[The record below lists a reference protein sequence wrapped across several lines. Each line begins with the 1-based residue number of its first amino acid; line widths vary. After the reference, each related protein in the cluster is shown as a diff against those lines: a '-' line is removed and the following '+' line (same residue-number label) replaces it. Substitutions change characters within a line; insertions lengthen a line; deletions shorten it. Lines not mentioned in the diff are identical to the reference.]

1 VSRVVRLGVVVA
13 AVAAM
18 GAPALAAA
26 QSSTPTVVTLS
37 ATGVVDPF
45 LANYLR
51 DGIEGAPDRGAAA
64 VLISIDTPG
73 GLDSSMREINQA
85 ILGST
90 LPVICFTAPSGARA
104 ASAGTFIMFA
114 CPENAM
120 APGTNIG
127 AAHPVGVSG
136 AVESEKVTNDA
147 AAYIRSLA
155 ERWGRNADWAEQAV
169 RESVS
174 ISSQEAVNIDV
185 ADRLADSESDL
196 LAQLDGTEVHAGNG
210 ATVTLHV
217 TNATLEPES
226 MGFGAAL
233 LHGLFDPNLAFLFF
247 YLGLA
252 LIVIELLHPG
262 ISVPGILGTLLL
274 ILAFVSFGLLPVQL
288 AGVVCLI
295 ASAVC
300 FLLELKHPGLGLP
313 LVGGVVFLVLGGLLL
328 FNRSV
333 PNAQVSPWLLG
344 VVAALLVGF
353 FGFVVTAVVKAKRL
367 RPVTGTHTLIGET
380 GVALS
385 TLDPDG
391 NVRVR
396 WERWSALSLGGPIPN
411 GSRIRVVEVRG
422 VRLVVEPETAPAEEP
437 GMPPGT
443 DHPARSTVGDAP
455 NQGGS

>member
-18 GAPALAAA
+18 GAPALARA
-26 QSSTPTVVTLS
+26 QSPAPSVIALS

-51 DGIEGAPDRGAAA
+51 EGIEGAPDRGAAA

-85 ILGST
+85 ILAST
-90 LPVICFTAPSGARA
+90 IPVICYTAPSGARA

-174 ISSQEAVNIDV
+174 ISSQEAVSIDV
-185 ADRLADSESDL
+185 ADRLASSDADL
-196 LAQLDGTEVHAGNG
+196 LTQLDGTEVHAGNG
-210 ATVTLHV
+210 APVTLHV
-217 TNATLEPES
+217 TNATVEPES
-226 MGFGAAL
+226 MGFGASL

-262 ISVPGILGTLLL
+262 ISVPGILGTALL
-274 ILAFVSFGLLPVQL
+274 IVAFVSFGFLPVQI

-313 LVGGVVFLVLGGLLL
+313 LAGGVVFLVLGGLLL

-333 PNAQVSPWLLG
+333 PNAQVSPWLLA

-353 FGFVVTAVVKAKRL
+353 FGFVVSAVVKAKRL
-367 RPVTGTHTLIGET
+367 HPVTGTHTLIGET

-391 NVRVR
+391 EVRVR
-396 WERWSALSLGGPIPN
+396 WERWSALSSGDPIPN
-411 GSRIRVVEVRG
+411 GSRVRVVEVRG
-422 VRLVVEPETAPAEEP
+422 VRLVVEPETAPAEEAGAARGADP
-437 GMPPGT
+437 
-443 DHPARSTVGDAP
+443 PARSTVPDTP
-455 NQGGS
+455 TQGGN